1 MSLLIFGEGEENERH
16 SNNSSCYFF
25 GGLAYY
31 MSDPELN
38 IISLSHYTHTHTPL
52 LGGYHPKETEVS
64 NGAHICSGLRMGLP
78 Q

>member
-1 MSLLIFGEGEENERH
+1 MSLLIFREGEENERH

-25 GGLAYY
+25 GGLAY

-64 NGAHICSGLRMGLP
+64 NGAHICSGLKMGLP